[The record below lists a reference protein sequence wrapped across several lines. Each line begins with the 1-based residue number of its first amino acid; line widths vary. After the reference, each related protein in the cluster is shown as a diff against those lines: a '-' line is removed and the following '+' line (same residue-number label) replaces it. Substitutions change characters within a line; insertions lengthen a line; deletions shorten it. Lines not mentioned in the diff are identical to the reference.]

1 MSSRFWSRQGGL
13 RFVDFIPCLSSGV
26 SAAKALFH
34 KSRPQHTC
42 CKHKQVI
49 SIFLQLHTARKNK
62 LISRGFSRF
71 MTPPTGRV
79 MRFSITRRSSR
90 IGSDGVRNL
99 TVRVGSSRIG
109 SAGVRNLTVRVGSG
123 RVGSGQMVLKI
134 SRFGSGRAGSG

>member
-13 RFVDFIPCLSSGV
+13 RFVGFIPCLSSGV

-99 TVRVGSSRIG
+99 TVRVGS
-109 SAGVRNLTVRVGSG
+109 VRVGSS
-123 RVGSGQMVLKI
+123 RVGS
-134 SRFGSGRAGSG
+134 SRTRIFSSITGRGRVTLTRSDPREVI